1 MPEVCEGGRGTIA
14 FAPSSCAQTTRM
26 AAFAA
31 SAPKSAEPVPTSL
44 ETVYTFEL
52 FEGRT
57 LTAILFDGVSNSAA
71 LRKQLLAQSLDA
83 ALINPDSVA
92 GTLHLRIAANKALLN
107 EATREGGLAT
117 NSLHA
122 ELVYSL
128 SASRNISAAFR
139 AFGIADASTRVLL
152 CVFDAGRPKAHAAG
166 GGGGDGSA
174 NNNLTADGMRALV
187 AGTPV
192 DIGAL
197 NVDAAAT
204 AKVAHLR
211 KLFKVGDLELAC
223 RAGSAAACG
232 GALQAAI
239 VSKVAARDV

>member
-1 MPEVCEGGRGTIA
+1 MSV
-14 FAPSSCAQTTRM
+14 TT
-26 AAFAA
+26 
-31 SAPKSAEPVPTSL
+31 
-44 ETVYTFEL
+44 
-52 FEGRT
+52 GRT
-57 LTAILFDGVSNSAA
+57 LTAILFADVKNAAA
-71 LRKQLLAQSLDA
+71 LRAQLLAKTLDA

-92 GTLHLRIAANKALLN
+92 GTLHLHVAANKALHS

-152 CVFDAGRPKAHAAG
+152 CVFDAGRPKARAAG

-197 NVDAAAT
+197 NVDAAAGDAAA